1 MKYTTKKRACFVMQR
16 FVGCVCNS
24 VHLFIPFIVAIASSV
39 SGCSLEAS
47 EPRHSPKAAS
57 LVAVE
62 EDVVVLE
69 APEVGLP
76 AKWQF
81 KIKNEAASSVFLAV
95 KAKSCGCIVARL
107 GASLLEPAEST
118 ILKAETLVT
127 GTSPEQGVLMLHAA
141 SSPGMEQLIKLT
153 MLTDLKPPDGLAVF
167 PRQVAAGAL
176 DDVRLD
182 FRLSP
187 SPEDTSVAGISSS
200 QDISPIPE
208 RYEITYIQEIAR
220 GSIAFGLSLALD
232 VIEVGQRIGFSI
244 GPIETA
250 QCSVDVVEAVDGQ

>member
-1 MKYTTKKRACFVMQR
+1 MYTTKNRACCVMGR

-24 VHLFIPFIVAIASSV
+24 VHFVIPFIVAIASSV
-39 SGCSLEAS
+39 SGCSLEAP
-47 EPRHSPKAAS
+47 EPRHSQTAAS

-81 KIKNEAASSVFLAV
+81 KIKNEAASSVSLEI

-118 ILKAETLVT
+118 ILEAETLVT
-127 GTSPEQGVLMLHAA
+127 GTSPEQGVLVLHAA
-141 SSPGMEQLIKLT
+141 SSPGMEQLIKLS
-153 MLTDLKPPDGLAVF
+153 MLTDLKPPGGLAVF
-167 PRQVAAGAL
+167 PRQTAAGAL

-187 SPEDTSVAGISSS
+187 SLEYISVAGIRSSLN
-200 QDISPIPE
+200 ISPIPE

-220 GSIAFGLSLALD
+220 GSIAFGLSLAFD

-250 QCSVDVVEAVDGQ
+250 RCSVEVVEAVDGQ